1 MNRISTL
8 TTKPVW
14 VFALLYVGYMISYID
29 RSAISLALVH
39 IGKDFH
45 LGPAQLGVVLSSF
58 YLSYALMQIPGGWL
72 ADRFGSKVVV
82 LTAIILWSVFTI
94 LTGFAWSLT
103 SLLVIR
109 FVFGFG
115 EGGYPPATLKGIA
128 EAYPRAER
136 PKMTGFMMSSNYV
149 GSFLAPLIIAPLI
162 IYAGWRQ
169 AFFLMGVVGIL
180 FAIGYLL
187 TVRRAADDASQ
198 AAGTTDSLDLKVSK
212 KELLR
217 MPLLWKILIVWF
229 GLSLV
234 NKGLDAWMPT
244 YLLTARGLNLK
255 AVGLLVPLPFI
266 TASIATAMGGWV
278 MTRYFDGREKYLMMG
293 GCILTG
299 VFLYLMYN
307 AESIAG
313 VIAFQST
320 VYFFK
325 SFVFATA
332 FALPTKVL
340 GKRLIGTGTGM
351 INFGGQMA
359 GFVAPLV
366 IGGLVSYYKTYDSA
380 FMFLVAATAVA
391 AVVSTTID
399 AGKVRELQFA
409 NRSEA

>member
-8 TTKPVW
+8 TAKPVW
-14 VFALLYVGYMISYID
+14 MFALLYVGYMISYID
-29 RSAISLALVH
+29 RSAIALALVH

-82 LTAIILWSVFTI
+82 STAIILWSFFTI

-169 AFFLMGVVGIL
+169 AFFLMGVAGIL
-180 FAIGYLL
+180 FAIVYLL
-187 TVRRAADDASQ
+187 TVRRTADDASQ
-198 AAGTTDSLDLKVSK
+198 AIATTDRLDLKVDK
-212 KELLR
+212 KALLR

-255 AVGLLVPLPFI
+255 TVGLLVPLPFI
-266 TASIATAMGGWV
+266 TASIATASGGWL
-278 MTRYFDGREKYLMMG
+278 MTRCFDGREKYLMMG
-293 GCILTG
+293 GCMLTG
-299 VFLYLMYN
+299 IFLYLMYH
-307 AESIAG
+307 AQTIAG
-313 VIAFQST
+313 VIAFQSI

-332 FALPTKVL
+332 FALPAKVL

-366 IGGLVSYYKTYDSA
+366 IGGLVSHYKSYDAA
-380 FMFLVAATAVA
+380 FLFLVAATAVA
-391 AVVSTTID
+391 TVVSMTIH
-399 AGKVRELQFA
+399 AGKVAELQFA